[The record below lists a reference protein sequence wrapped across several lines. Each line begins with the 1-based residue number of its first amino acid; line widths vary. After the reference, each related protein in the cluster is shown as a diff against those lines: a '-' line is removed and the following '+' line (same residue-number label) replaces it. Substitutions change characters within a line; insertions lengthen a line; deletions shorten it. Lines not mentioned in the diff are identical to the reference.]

1 MNDKLV
7 SIPATLLDFIN
18 EITQLPCINNQISFM
33 KSTFFEDLSYLAD
46 YFVTEENLTNRKFT
60 VVAET
65 DADDEPI
72 TLLRSIYQKGID
84 LAICNFEGNDDVLV

>member
-1 MNDKLV
+1 
-7 SIPATLLDFIN
+7 
-18 EITQLPCINNQISFM
+18 M

-46 YFVTEENLTNRKFT
+46 YFVTEENLTNRKFA

-65 DADDEPI
+65 GADDEPI

-84 LAICNFEGNDDVLV
+84 LALCNF